1 MANNNVQAQ
10 EIESL
15 NMKEAFFMKYK
26 KAIMIAVVALIV
38 IIAGVFAYMSQIAG
52 PREDKASTLLG
63 KGQTYFQN
71 EMYEQALNGDGAGY
85 VGFAKIASE
94 YGSTDAGNLA
104 NLYAGLC
111 YANLGKWAEAEK
123 SLDAFSS
130 KDDEMISPA
139 AQAALGDAY
148 AHLNKLDDA
157 VAAFKK
163 AASMADSKAED
174 DANNSLSPAFLI
186 KAGEILESQNKK
198 AEALSI
204 YQDIKKKYVNSMLV
218 QSSEIDKYIVIAL
231 KLAQFSFLQRTCSN
245 TTPLLLLDDIFDKL
259 DAQRVE
265 AIVQLVSSDSF
276 GQIFITDTNR
286 DHLDQILHRL
296 NGDFRIFEVNN
307 GEIAYV

>member
-10 EIESL
+10 QIESL

-111 YANLGKWAEAEK
+111 YANLGKWKEAVSSLEK
-123 SLDAFSS
+123 FSS
-130 KDDEMISPA
+130 KSDAMISPSA
-139 AQAALGDAY
+139 MAALGNAY
-148 AHLNKLDDA
+148 ANTDNVDKAISTL
-157 VAAFKK
+157 KK
-163 AASMADSKAED
+163 AADMADSKAED
-174 DANNSLSPAFLI
+174 GTNNSLAPTFLI
-186 KAGEILESQNKK
+186 QAAQLLESQKK
-198 AEALSI
+198 NDEALKI
-204 YQDIKKKYVNSMLV
+204 YQDIKKKYVNAQVV
-218 QSSEIDKYIVIAL
+218 QSSEIDKYIERAEE
-231 KLAQFSFLQRTCSN
+231 K
-245 TTPLLLLDDIFDKL
+245 
-259 DAQRVE
+259 
-265 AIVQLVSSDSF
+265 
-276 GQIFITDTNR
+276 
-286 DHLDQILHRL
+286 
-296 NGDFRIFEVNN
+296 
-307 GEIAYV
+307 